1 MGKKM
6 NLDKYRDEDEEDGIE
21 DIPEPVPDYE
31 ELAVMNPERELESFE
46 EDDDEG
52 KHLSLGQALEASTD
66 LTDMQFAYEKLFP
79 PKLGT
84 PVENA
89 LMIGDVSPEVFL
101 PLLHGMTING
111 MMMSDPEKPL
121 DFEMMKLKN
130 YILLSI
136 GLDRKGRIDAAEL
149 QGAARENRM
158 AERSTGLG
166 F

>member
-1 MGKKM
+1 MTKM
-6 NLDKYRDEDEEDGIE
+6 NLDKYRDNDDDFEEE
-21 DIPEPVPDYE
+21 VPAAELTYE
-31 ELAVMNPERELESFE
+31 SLATMQPERELENP
-46 EDDDEG
+46 DDDEG
-52 KHLSLGQALEASTD
+52 DEELSLTDRMDAASD
-66 LTDMQFAYEKLFP
+66 QTDMQFAYDKLFP

-89 LMIGDVSPEVFL
+89 LMIADISPEVFL

-111 MMMSDPEKPL
+111 MMMSDPNKPI
-121 DFEMMKLKN
+121 DFEDIKLKN
-130 YILLSI
+130 YTVLSI

-158 AERSTGLG
+158 AERSSGLG